1 MHFKE
6 GNNLTWTTLKRKDK
20 KETQQVS
27 TVNELLPREDFPA
40 VVSPRNSRC
49 LVRLEHIQLILGSL
63 VIAL

>member
-1 MHFKE
+1 MHFKD
-6 GNNLTWTTLKRKDK
+6 NVK
-20 KETQQVS
+20 KEKIERKKKQVT